1 MQPDI
6 ATEVAIWLEDL
17 ADPVATIER
26 ISALGTAASA
36 PLSEYLRRP
45 PNIVPQS
52 RARAVEL
59 LGRLVSSEATTRLR
73 EVLRIPELVRLPPAL
88 RQAESV
94 VKNGAVQ
101 QLMHR
106 HYLQR
111 DEDMAFAVTVQRLP
125 AAVAAVG
132 VLGLLELAPTTA
144 TLLTDDA
151 LADAA
156 VGALVQLGAPGQL
169 AFEREMDN
177 LLDDALHNARARLA
191 VVRAALGLYEMGAA
205 LQGALRRKLAA
216 QPHPALRAAA
226 ALLDRAAPQRVEA
239 LVDGA
244 LSEPPAL
251 ALACLN
257 ALPTSGTTTL
267 APMIAALAEGHHVDL
282 YGDRQPLPH
291 AARRALV
298 LRALE
303 STDKNTE
310 LSSRLLAALDAESL
324 TAALPVW
331 VQSRPDRLDVL
342 LRHPRAAVRSA
353 ALSALDPR
361 WRSRALRAML
371 HACID
376 PDPGVRRLARRLV
389 LRHIGGSVTRSQ

>member
-6 ATEVAIWLEDL
+6 ATEVALWLEDL
-17 ADPVATIER
+17 ADPLATIER
-26 ISALGTAASA
+26 ISALGTSAIA
-36 PLSEYLRRP
+36 PLSEYLSRP

-59 LGRLVSSEATTRLR
+59 LGRLESPEATTRLR
-73 EVLRIPELVRLPPAL
+73 DVLRMPELERLPPAL

-94 VKNGAVQ
+94 VKNGAVR

-106 HYLQR
+106 HYPQR
-111 DEDMAFAVTVQRLP
+111 EEDVTFAVIVQRLP

-132 VLGLLELAPTTA
+132 ALGLVELAPTVA
-144 TLLTDDA
+144 ALLTDDT

-156 VGALVQLGAPGQL
+156 VGALVQLGAPGRL
-169 AFEREMDN
+169 AFEREMDHR
-177 LLDDALHNARARLA
+177 LDDALHNARARLV

-216 QPHPALRAAA
+216 QSHPALRASA
-226 ALLDRAAPQRVEA
+226 ALLDLAAPQRVEA

-244 LSEPPAL
+244 LSELPAL

-257 ALPTSGTTTL
+257 ALPTSGTTIMV
-267 APMIAALAEGHHVDL
+267 PMIAALAEGHHVDL

-303 STDKNTE
+303 SDGNNTE
-310 LSSRLLAALDAESL
+310 LSSRLLAVLDAESL

-331 VQSRPDRLDVL
+331 VQSRPDRLDAL
-342 LRHPRAAVRSA
+342 LHHPRAAVRSA
-353 ALSALDPR
+353 ALRALDPR
-361 WRSRALRAML
+361 WRSRVLRTVL
-371 HACID
+371 HACTD
-376 PDPGVRRLARRLV
+376 PDPEVRRLARRLV
-389 LRHIGGSVTRSQ
+389 LRHIGGSVTQSQ